1 MTNSMLLGMLIV
13 FPMVAGLIVLC
24 IDLDGVRRWVIAAL
38 PLGLVGGVIALYGRV
53 PFVYT
58 PPAIGGLRPDD
69 LIAASELL
77 LACYVVW
84 VGWRLHDRLVIGLA
98 ALQAALM
105 VGFELIVK
113 PEPVG
118 PALVVDWLSLIIAL
132 LASTVGPLIAV
143 YGLGY
148 MKVHEEHRR
157 QGRDHGHQPGR
168 TASRQ
173 PRFFAIL
180 LVFLGIMNA
189 LVFANRLPW
198 LYLTWECT
206 TLVSFLLISHDG
218 TPEAMASGAR
228 ALRINLFGGLA
239 LALGIIVAQRA
250 FGTLSL
256 AAITG
261 RSAEGTI
268 GLLAIGLF
276 ILAGL
281 TKAAQLPFQSW
292 LLGAMVAPTPVSA
305 LLHSSTMVKAGVY
318 LILRLAPAFRG
329 TAVSPVVGLLGA
341 FTFAA
346 TSALAFSQSNA
357 KKVLAYSTIANLGL
371 IIACSGI
378 NTALA
383 IGAALALIF
392 FHGLS
397 KALLFLCVGAIE
409 QRIGSR
415 DIEDMAGLIDRMPTT
430 TIIALVGMLSV
441 LLPPFGV
448 LIAKWA
454 VMEAAARMPL
464 TILLIAIGSALT
476 LAFWTKWMAR
486 LLSSTYEE
494 HLHPERLLKSIE
506 LPLIA
511 LVTLVGATS
520 LDITGV
526 MNTLIAPAERAFYG
540 AALTAAPAAEV
551 TSNLGAF
558 PLIPALSGLLA
569 IGVAI
574 PFVHQ
579 RASKL
584 PVVPPYL
591 CGENVDSDVD
601 AFRSAADHPECARA
615 SGIYLNS
622 LFGERAL
629 GRIAS
634 AAAVLGLIIMFGV
647 ML

>member
-1 MTNSMLLGMLIV
+1 MTNSMLLDMLIF

-24 IDLDGVRRWVIAAL
+24 IDSAGVRRWVIAAL
-38 PLGLVGGVIALYGRV
+38 TLALVSAVTALYGRV

-58 PPAIGGLRPDD
+58 PPAIGGLAFDD
-69 LIAASELL
+69 LIAAIELL
-77 LACYVVW
+77 LACYVIW
-84 VGWRLHDRLVIGLA
+84 VGWRLRDRLIIGLA

-105 VGFELIVK
+105 LGFELIVK
-113 PEPVG
+113 PEPAG

-132 LASTVGPLIAV
+132 LVSIVGPLIAI
-143 YGLGY
+143 YALGY
-148 MKVHEEHRR
+148 MKVHEEHH
-157 QGRDHGHQPGR
+157 HGQQRGG
-168 TASRQ
+168 TVSRQ
-173 PRFFAIL
+173 PRFFATL
-180 LVFLGIMNA
+180 LAFLGVMNA

-198 LYLTWECT
+198 LYLAWECT
-206 TLVSFLLISHDG
+206 TLASFLLISHDG

-261 RSAEGTI
+261 RPAVGTI
-268 GLLAIGLF
+268 GLLAVGLF
-276 ILAGL
+276 ILAGF

-318 LILRLAPAFRG
+318 LVLRLAPAFRG
-329 TAVSPVVGLLGA
+329 TAVSTVVGLLGA

-371 IIACSGI
+371 IIACAGI
-378 NTALA
+378 NTSLA

-430 TIIALVGMLSV
+430 TVIAIIGMLSV

-464 TILLIAIGSALT
+464 TIVLIALGSALT

-494 HLHPERLLKSIE
+494 HLHPEPLLKSVE

-511 LVTLVGATS
+511 LVTLVTVAS

-551 TSNLGAF
+551 ASNLGAF
-558 PLIPALSGLLA
+558 PLIPALSGLIA

-574 PFVHQ
+574 PFTYR
-579 RASKL
+579 RAGKM

-591 CGENVDSDVD
+591 CGENVEADADV
-601 AFRSAADHPECARA
+601 FRSAADRPERACA

-622 LFGERAL
+622 LFGEKTL
-629 GRIAS
+629 GKIANV
-634 AAAVLGLIIMFGV
+634 AAVLGLIIMFGV

>member
-1 MTNSMLLGMLIV
+1 MTNSMLLNILII

-24 IDLDGVRRWVIAAL
+24 IDSARVRRWVIAVLTLA
-38 PLGLVGGVIALYGRV
+38 LVGAAAALYGRV
-53 PFVYT
+53 PFVCT
-58 PPAIGGLRPDD
+58 PPEIGGLAFDD
-69 LIAASELL
+69 LIAALELL
-77 LACYVVW
+77 LACYVIW
-84 VGWRLHDRLVIGLA
+84 VGWRLRDRLITALA

-105 VGFELIVK
+105 LGFELIVK
-113 PEPVG
+113 PEPTG

-132 LASTVGPLIAV
+132 LVSVVGPLIAI
-143 YGLGY
+143 YALGY
-148 MKVHEEHRR
+148 MEIHEQHHHGEQRR
-157 QGRDHGHQPGR
+157 GAVG
-168 TASRQ
+168 RQ

-180 LVFLGIMNA
+180 LAFLGVMNT

-198 LYLTWECT
+198 LYLAWECT
-206 TLVSFLLISHDG
+206 TLASFLLISHDG
-218 TPEAMASGAR
+218 TPEAIASGAR

-239 LALGIIVAQRA
+239 LALGIIAAQRA

-256 AAITG
+256 VAITG
-261 RSAEGTI
+261 RPAAGFL
-268 GLLAIGLF
+268 GLLAVGLF

-318 LILRLAPAFRG
+318 LVLRLAPSFRG
-329 TAVSPVVGLLGA
+329 TAVSSVVSLLGA

-371 IIACSGI
+371 IIACAGI
-378 NTALA
+378 NTSLA

-415 DIEDMAGLIDRMPTT
+415 DIEDMVGLIDRMPTT
-430 TIIALVGMLSV
+430 TIIAIIGMLSV

-464 TILLIAIGSALT
+464 TIVLIAMGSALT

-494 HLHPERLLKSIE
+494 RLNPEPLLKSVE
-506 LPLIA
+506 LPLVA
-511 LVTLVGATS
+511 LVTLVTVAS
-520 LDITGV
+520 LDITAV

-551 TSNLGAF
+551 ASNLGAF
-558 PLIPALSGLLA
+558 PVIPALSGLIAIGLA
-569 IGVAI
+569 IPVTYR
-574 PFVHQ
+574 
-579 RASKL
+579 RASKM

-591 CGENVDSDVD
+591 CGENVSTDVG
-601 AFRSAADHPECARA
+601 AFRSAADRPEQALA
-615 SGIYLNS
+615 GGVYLS
-622 LFGERAL
+622 ALLGEKTL
-629 GRIAS
+629 GKLVNVIAT
-634 AAAVLGLIIMFGV
+634 VGLIIMFGV